1 MEENKEELNVTQD
14 IKEDVTKDKED
25 MSAIEEI
32 KQDNANDGKE
42 DEDDSEEVSE
52 LEGVEAKVLYNT
64 TRDIIAAEMG
74 MPKSGSESLPK
85 DQIEQMIFEA
95 QEAHIAEGDIH
106 VPKEPKMGD

>member
-42 DEDDSEEVSE
+42 DEDDSEEESE